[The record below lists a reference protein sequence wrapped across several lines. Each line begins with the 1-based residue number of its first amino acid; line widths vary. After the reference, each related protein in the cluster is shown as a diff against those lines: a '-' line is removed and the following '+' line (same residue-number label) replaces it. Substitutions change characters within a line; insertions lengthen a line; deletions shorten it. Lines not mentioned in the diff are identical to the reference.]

1 MTKLVELDFETR
13 SPVDL
18 KTAGAYLYAAH
29 PDTEVLMAAY
39 KLDGGPTKRWL
50 RGEPCPDDLRA
61 AIEGGALVE
70 AHNNAFERLMVNLI
84 LAPRHGWPRL
94 PLEQCRCTAATAAA
108 LSLPRKLD
116 DLGVALGLK
125 VQKDK
130 RGSALIRKFSIP
142 RKPTAAEQRAYDEAA
157 ARAANDGGR
166 LEDYL
171 DTWGVKHGLLWNE
184 PEDHPED
191 FQDFR
196 GYNATDV
203 DTEAEAAGRM
213 VPLSDDEVD
222 MWRTSERI
230 NDRGLRIDVKS
241 CRAALR
247 LADKAKVLLDRDMKL
262 ATGGYVTACTQ
273 VGRLTEWV
281 TMQGVDLPSAA
292 KADIEDLL
300 ERDDIPDKVRRAVEI
315 RQEAAK
321 TSVSKL
327 KAFLNR
333 AGHDGRIR
341 GAFLYHAAGTGRWSS
356 TGAQV
361 HNLPRPRKVFE
372 DAHLDKRVLFQA
384 IRTESPEWLKFL
396 YGDDLGKPLHLLS
409 DAIRGFIWAAPGH
422 DILDADYSGIEGAVA
437 AWFCGEDWKV
447 QAMFDLMADP
457 NLPDL
462 YRRAAAG
469 IFNTTTE
476 ELTKKDP
483 RRQVGKVSELSLQY
497 QGGPGAF
504 RSMARNYSMK
514 LGPIYEPVWE
524 AASQDRREAAVRR
537 YDTVVKQNLPIA
549 GQLTRREFL
558 AAELVKIG
566 WRETHP
572 AITTSWGLLQ
582 DAVIEAVSAPGT
594 VVSVLKVKYLVR
606 NGFLWCQL
614 PSGRCLA
621 YGAPRVKQQV
631 WVRKT
636 GAEAS
641 ETMGREEAEK
651 LAAAGGCVIERDA
664 KPAVTAL
671 GIESQSQKL
680 IRYALYG
687 GLLLENVVQ
696 AIARDLLAHG
706 IRQAEKA
713 GYPVIGHVHD
723 ELLCEV
729 QRGFGDVKTFERL
742 ICELPPWAA
751 GLPLSSGGWRGKRFR
766 KD

>member
-1 MTKLVELDFETR
+1 MTAAKRVELDFETR

-18 KTAGAYLYAAH
+18 RTRGVYVYAAH

-39 KLDGGPTKRWL
+39 KIDGGPTRRWL
-50 RGEPCPDDLRA
+50 RGDPCPLDLRA
-61 AIEGGALVE
+61 AIEGGAVVE
-70 AHNNAFERLMVNLI
+70 AHNNTFERLMINMI
-84 LAPRHGWPRL
+84 LAPRHGWPHL
-94 PLEQCRCTAATAAA
+94 PLAQCRCTAATAAA
-108 LSLPRKLD
+108 LSLPRKLG
-116 DLGVALGLK
+116 DLGTALGLT
-125 VQKDK
+125 VRKDK
-130 RGSALIRKFSIP
+130 RGAALIRKFSIP
-142 RKPTAAEQRAYDEAA
+142 RRPATAGQRGCNAA
-157 ARAANDGGR
+157 VDALPDAGTRNAR
-166 LEDYL
+166 
-171 DTWGVKHGLLWNE
+171 GVPLHWNE
-184 PEDHPED
+184 PEDHPA
-191 FQDFR
+191 DFR
-196 GYNATDV
+196 DFRDYNAADV
-203 DTEAEAAGRM
+203 DSEAEAAGRM
-213 VPLSDDEVD
+213 VPLSDDELD
-222 MWRTSERI
+222 LWRISERI
-230 NDRGLRIDVKS
+230 NDRGLRIDVTS

-247 LADKAKVLLDRDMKL
+247 LAGKARALLDRDMRL
-262 ATGGYVTACTQ
+262 ATGGYVTTCTQ

-281 TMQGVDLPSAA
+281 KRQGVALPSAA
-292 KADIEDLL
+292 KADLEDVLA
-300 ERDDIPDKVRRAVEI
+300 RDDIPATVRRAVEI

-333 AGHDGRIR
+333 ASHDGRIR

-372 DAHLDKRVLFQA
+372 DAHLDTRVLFQA
-384 IRTESPEWLKFL
+384 IRTENPEWLTFL
-396 YGDDLGKPLHLLS
+396 YGDELGKPLHLLS
-409 DAIRGFIWAAPGH
+409 DAIRGFIWAEPGC
-422 DILDADYSGIEGAVA
+422 DILDADYAGIEGAVA

-447 QAMFDLMADP
+447 KAMFDLMADP
-457 NLPDL
+457 DLPDL

-469 IFNTTTE
+469 IFNTTTA
-476 ELTKKDP
+476 ELTRKDP

-514 LGPIYEPVWE
+514 LDPLYAPVW
-524 AASQDRREAAVRR
+524 AAAPQHRREAALRR
-537 YDTVVKQNLPIA
+537 YETVLRQNLPIA

-558 AAELVKIG
+558 AAELVKAG
-566 WRETHP
+566 WRDTHP
-572 AITTSWGLLQ
+572 AITAAWALLQ
-582 DAVIEAVSAPGT
+582 DGVTEAVANPGT
-594 VVSVLKVKYLVR
+594 VVTVLKARYLVR

-621 YGAPRVKQQV
+621 YGAPHLRQQV

-636 GAEAS
+636 GAGVS
-641 ETMGREEAEK
+641 ETMGCTEAGRLE
-651 LAAAGGCVIERDA
+651 AAGGCVIERA
-664 KPAVTAL
+664 ARPAVTVL
-671 GIESQSQKL
+671 GVESQSQKL
-680 IRYALYG
+680 VRYALYG

-723 ELLCEV
+723 EILCEV
-729 QRGFGDVKTFERL
+729 PRGFGDVKTFERL
-742 ICELPPWAA
+742 ICERPAWAA